1 MGLTAVIMGVV
12 MATAAC
18 GSSGGAAETKAAD
31 SAASTEAAT
40 EAAGGDTS
48 AAGDLNSK
56 TVDELT
62 EAAKSEGEVV
72 SVGMPDEWA
81 DWASLWKT
89 MSDTYGISH
98 NDTDMSSSEELQMFA
113 TEGEKGTKDMML
125 VTDSQ
130 DRLYLKILFRVTR
143 PPIGT
148 VFLIGQRAK
157 MVSGWLLTQV

>member
-1 MGLTAVIMGVV
+1 
-12 MATAAC
+12 
-18 GSSGGAAETKAAD
+18 
-31 SAASTEAAT
+31 
-40 EAAGGDTS
+40 
-48 AAGDLNSK
+48 
-56 TVDELT
+56 
-62 EAAKSEGEVV
+62 
-72 SVGMPDEWA
+72 
-81 DWASLWKT
+81 

-113 TEGEKGTKDMML
+113 TEGEKGPRISVML

-143 PPIGT
+143 PPIGI